1 MKTDDLIA
9 ALAAESQ
16 PAAMP
21 PARRL
26 LLLVLIGAGMAL
38 LLLLATLGVR
48 PDWQA
53 VLTAWRFEAKFV
65 IFGAA
70 ALLAT
75 AECLRL
81 CRPTTA
87 RSSWHPMLLAGL
99 LLVAA
104 MLAELVLAPS
114 ESWAARAL
122 GRNALICLVAIPLLA
137 VPPLVAL
144 LLALR
149 AGAPM
154 QPGNAGAMAGF
165 AAASIAASFYA
176 LHCTDDSPLFVAIW
190 YGLALVLV
198 SIAGA
203 VLGRRLLRW

>member
-9 ALAAESQ
+9 ALAAEAR

-26 LLLVLIGAGMAL
+26 LLLVLTGAGLAL

-70 ALLAT
+70 ALLAI

-87 RSSWHPMLLAGL
+87 RSAWYPLLFTGL
-99 LLVAA
+99 LLAAA
-104 MLAELVLAPS
+104 MLAELVLVPS
-114 ESWAARAL
+114 ESWSARAL
-122 GRNALICLVAIPLLA
+122 GRNALVCLTVIPLLA
-137 VPPLVAL
+137 LPPLAAL

-149 AGAPM
+149 GGAPVR
-154 QPGNAGAMAGF
+154 PGNAGAMAGF

-190 YGLALVLV
+190 YGLALALV
-198 SIAGA
+198 SAAGA
-203 VLGRRLLRW
+203 ILGRRLLRW